1 MWSPRWSCAPVL
13 GRCVCFLDEYH
24 FWTPH
29 SIFSVAFFGS
39 SAGTGQ
45 QGWKDRGDV
54 IEESRSVGASSK
66 YQLSSLKPGPLP
78 CLLPHQTNRC
88 ASISFLS
95 FAGIRSSFFPSQVR
109 LSDVH
114 SACGLLLKSTMHH
127 LLLSSFPASAPCA
140 GWCRRRSSAA
150 PAAAS
155 TPVWCLCF
163 LLVSNAMLD
172 GITDCGV
179 KCQKAHW
186 VQSHREACS
195 LEFSVLKAV

>member
-1 MWSPRWSCAPVL
+1 MWSRRWSCAPVL
-13 GRCVCFLDEYH
+13 GRCALSSLIISVLLTVYFYCFL
-24 FWTPH
+24 WLI
-29 SIFSVAFFGS
+29 S
-39 SAGTGQ
+39 GTGQ
-45 QGWKDRGDV
+45 QSWEDRGDV
-54 IEESRSVGASSK
+54 IEASRSVGASSK

-78 CLLPHQTNRC
+78 CFVSHQTDRC
-88 ASISFLS
+88 ASISFVS
-95 FAGIRSSFFPSQVR
+95 FARIHSRFFPSQV
-109 LSDVH
+109 LHSDVR
-114 SACGLLLKSTMHH
+114 SACGPLLKSTMHH

-163 LLVSNAMLD
+163 LLVANAMLD

-179 KCQKAHW
+179 KCQKAYW

-195 LEFSVLKAV
+195 LEFAVLKAV